1 MNHMITARET
11 HAASDDRL
19 SRIRALL
26 AQAEN
31 LGRPSEE
38 VLDDIAVLHALPQIT
53 LGVPCAY
60 VEARKATIAIGEMHG
75 PA

>member
-38 VLDDIAVLHALPQIT
+38 VLDDIAGI
-53 LGVPCAY
+53 LGTPD
-60 VEARKATIAIGEMHG
+60 
-75 PA
+75 PAGIYQKPLG

>member
-31 LGRPSEE
+31 LGRRSEE
-38 VLDDIAVLHALPQIT
+38 VLDDIAGI
-53 LGVPCAY
+53 LGTADPA
-60 VEARKATIAIGEMHG
+60 AIYQKPLG
-75 PA
+75 